1 MNLITRCPSC
11 GTTFRVQ
18 PTQLS
23 VRGGK
28 VRCGKC
34 GTVFNGVA
42 ALVEQPSATARPEPS
57 PQLGLFEAAR
67 RTPPVEQ
74 TRPVGEAHDVS
85 RAGAPRSGSAH
96 GMPLAVE
103 EVLIEEVAPDQAR
116 PAPVAHAAPRRPAPP
131 KAAPHREP
139 PLAFL
144 ADERPRARFTVA
156 WSLLALI
163 AAAALALQLLLYLR
177 SDVVARYPQ
186 ARPALA
192 ALCLALQCELH
203 LPQRP
208 DLMSIESSDL
218 QADTQR
224 DNVIVLNTVI
234 RNHARFPQEFP
245 SLELTLTD
253 EQDRPVVRRVL
264 APSDYLAAGTA
275 GARLQRGIAAGGEA
289 VARVYFD
296 SSRVRATGYRIYL
309 FYP

>member
-1 MNLITRCPSC
+1 MILITCCPSC

-34 GTVFNGVA
+34 GTIFNGVA

-67 RTPPVEQ
+67 HAPPAEQ
-74 TRPVGEAHDVS
+74 PRPVAEAGDLS
-85 RAGAPRSGSAH
+85 GAGVPPNRLAH
-96 GMPLAVE
+96 GTPMTVE
-103 EVLIEEVAPDQAR
+103 EVLIEEVALDQAR
-116 PAPVAHAAPRRPAPP
+116 PVAAAAPRRPAPP
-131 KAAPHREP
+131 HAASRQDP

-186 ARPALA
+186 ARPAFA
-192 ALCLALQCELH
+192 ALCLALECELH

-224 DNVIVLNTVI
+224 DNVIVLNAVI
-234 RNHARFPQEFP
+234 RNHARFPQQFP

-264 APSDYLAAGTA
+264 APSDYLAASTA

-296 SSRVRATGYRIYL
+296 ASRVRATGYRIYL